1 MAARTSV
8 TVTPTAIVVAFTA
21 LIAFILAFTLKSM
34 LAHLIGALTLSVL
47 VTAIALAVVSV
58 RKLTVTRTVP
68 GTAFDGDSLKMEFE
82 VRNDG
87 RTSRRL
93 VEVLCGYY
101 ASHVVS
107 GRLAALAAE
116 IPGGGSAVLTATI
129 DDVRRGEYVF
139 QPPTVISGDPFGLIM
154 VARTA
159 DELEEPTLR
168 VTVFP
173 LTFPIDRLS
182 ILSDMSWSF
191 TGVEPTNRPGHGGE
205 ILGTREYRWG
215 DSVRAIH
222 WPLSARMG
230 ELIVKEFERS
240 ASTEVTIFVD
250 LDAKAAWGSGREQT
264 LEYSVRIAASAAD
277 YACRRGNSVR
287 LVAYGTQ
294 WIVVPPGKGML
305 HQQMLMHYLAAF
317 QSTGQTPF
325 NYVIGQMAPRLREGS
340 SAVVVF
346 PNEHLHLDLFGP
358 ALEALWSRRIRL
370 TAILLN
376 VESFLAGTVSQ
387 TKPDLT
393 AAAYLSGRGA
403 TVYLVSKGDDL
414 GRCLSVPL

>member
-8 TVTPTAIVVAFTA
+8 TVTPTAIVVAFTS
-21 LIAFILAFTLKSM
+21 LIAFIVAFAMDSM
-34 LAHLIGALTLSVL
+34 LAHLVGALALSVIGTSI
-47 VTAIALAVVSV
+47 VLAVVSV

-68 GTAFDGDSLKMEFE
+68 PTAFDGDRVRMEFE

-87 RTSRRL
+87 RASRRL
-93 VEVLCGYY
+93 VEVMCGYY
-101 ASHVVS
+101 ASHVVG

-116 IPGGGSAVLTATI
+116 IPGGGSAILSATI
-129 DDVRRGEYVF
+129 EDVRRGEYVF
-139 QPPTVISGDPFGLIM
+139 QPPTVLSGDPLGLII

-159 DELEEPTLR
+159 DELEEPTIR

-173 LTFPIDRLS
+173 LTFPIDRMS
-182 ILSDMSWSF
+182 ILSEMSWSF
-191 TGVEPTNRPGHGGE
+191 TGVEPTNRPGLGGE

-264 LEYSVRIAASAAD
+264 LEYSVRIAASASE

-287 LVAYGTQ
+287 LVAYGSQ
-294 WIVVPPGKGML
+294 WIVVPPGKGMH
-305 HQQMLMHYLAAF
+305 HQQMLMHYLSAF

-358 ALEALWSRRIRL
+358 ALEALWARRIRL

-376 VESFLAGTVSQ
+376 VESFLEGAVAQSH
-387 TKPDLT
+387 PDLR

-403 TVYLVSKGDDL
+403 TVYMVSRGDDL
-414 GRCLSVPL
+414 GRRLSVPL

>member
-1 MAARTSV
+1 MATRMSV

-21 LIAFILAFTLKSM
+21 LISFIVAFAMSSM
-34 LAHLIGALTLSVL
+34 LAHLIGALALSL
-47 VTAIALAVVSV
+47 LAASIALAVFSV
-58 RKLTVTRTVP
+58 RSLTVTRTVP
-68 GTAFDGDSLKMEFE
+68 STAFDGNALRMEFE

-93 VEVLCGYY
+93 VEVTCGYY
-101 ASHVVS
+101 ASHVVN
-107 GRLAALAAE
+107 GRLSTLAAE
-116 IPGGGSAVLTATI
+116 IPAGGSAVLSATI
-129 DDVRRGEYVF
+129 EDARRGEYVF
-139 QPPTVISGDPFGLIM
+139 QPPTVMSGDPFGLVI

-159 DELEEPTLR
+159 DELEEPTVR

-173 LTFPIDRLS
+173 LTFPIDRMS
-182 ILSDMSWSF
+182 ILSEMSWSF
-191 TGVEPTNRPGHGGE
+191 TGVEPTNRPGLGGE

-240 ASTEVTIFVD
+240 ASTEVSIFVD
-250 LDAKAAWGSGREQT
+250 LDSKAAWGTGRDQT

-287 LVAYGTQ
+287 LVAYGSQ
-294 WIVVPPGKGML
+294 WIVVPPGKGMH
-305 HQQMLMHYLAAF
+305 HQQMLMNYLAAF

-340 SAVVVF
+340 SAVIVF

-358 ALEALWSRRIRL
+358 ALEALWARRIRL

-376 VESFLAGTVSQ
+376 VESFLEGAAAGSP
-387 TKPDLT
+387 PDFS

-403 TVYLVSKGDDL
+403 TVYMVSRGDDL
-414 GRCLSVPL
+414 GRCLSVPV

>member
-8 TVTPTAIVVAFTA
+8 TVTPTAVVVAFTA
-21 LIAFILAFTLKSM
+21 LVAFILAFAFKSM
-34 LAHLIGALTLSVL
+34 LAHLVGALTLSVL
-47 VTAIALAVVSV
+47 ATSIVLAIFAV
-58 RKLTVTRTVP
+58 RGLTVTRTIAA
-68 GTAFDGDSLKMEFE
+68 TAFDGDSLKMEFE
-82 VRNDG
+82 IRNGG
-87 RTSRRL
+87 RTARRL
-93 VEVLCGYY
+93 VEVACGYY
-101 ASHVVS
+101 ATHMVS
-107 GRLAALAAE
+107 GRLSAFVPE
-116 IPGGGSAVLTATI
+116 IPAGGSALLTATI
-129 DDVRRGEYVF
+129 EDMRRGEYVF
-139 QPPTVISGDPFGLIM
+139 QPPTLMSGDPFGLIV

-168 VTVFP
+168 VTVYP
-173 LTFPIDRLS
+173 LTFPIDRMS
-182 ILSDMSWSF
+182 MLSDMSWSF

-250 LDAKAAWGSGREQT
+250 LDAKAAWGSGRDQT
-264 LEYSVRIAASAAD
+264 LEYSIRIAASAAE
-277 YACRRGNSVR
+277 YAIRRGNSVR
-287 LVAYGTQ
+287 LAAYGTQ
-294 WIVVPPGKGML
+294 WIVVPPGKGTL
-305 HQQMLMHYLAAF
+305 HQQMLMGYLASF
-317 QSTGQTPF
+317 QSMGQTPF

-358 ALEALWSRRIRL
+358 ALEALWARRIRL

-376 VESFLAGTVSQ
+376 VESFLEGSVANL
-387 TKPDLT
+387 KPDLR

-403 TVYLVSKGDDL
+403 TVYMVSKGDDL
-414 GRCLSVPL
+414 GRRLSVPL